1 MIVTAHEVPYAFI
14 FQELR
19 GISMSPITVFDIAP
33 KEAKAFLCFVHSST
47 V

>member
-19 GISMSPITVFDIAP
+19 GISMSPITVSDIAP
-33 KEAKAFLCFVHSST
+33 QKAKAF
-47 V
+47 